1 MLNDYQAAV
10 ILRASE
16 KSPGAKPK
24 VVAVRLTSEVY
35 QDLYRAAEL
44 AGVKTSDL
52 VRAAVEE
59 FVQQ

>member
-24 VVAVRLTSEVY
+24 VVAVRLSDEVFNALAV
-35 QDLYRAAEL
+35 QAEL

>member
-16 KSPGAKPK
+16 KSPGAKPM
-24 VVAVRLTSEVY
+24 VVAVRLSVDVHSALAI
-35 QDLYRAAEL
+35 QAEL
-44 AGVKTSDL
+44 AGVKLSDL
-52 VRAAVEE
+52 VRSAAEE